1 MKSVNKK
8 EIKKTLTR
16 IEKGTKNLYSV
27 WVLLICCYIDAL
39 GKEIYRNNNSKCRFK
54 QFIFDRMAVTYKE
67 LEEKSE
73 KDGKHKEHYLDLLY
87 SDIRCGLVHEY
98 FPKSKT
104 KVIYSKGSCIVDI
117 SVKFPNCDLVIN
129 ARRFREDFLAALNKL

>member
-1 MKSVNKK
+1 MKSVNIK

-39 GKEIYRNNNSKCRFK
+39 GKEIYKNNDSKCRFK
-54 QFIFDRMAVTYKE
+54 QFIFDYMTVTYKE
-67 LEEKSE
+67 LEEKS
-73 KDGKHKEHYLDLLY
+73 KKCGKHKEHHLDLLY

-104 KVIYSKGSCIVDI
+104 KVRYSKGSCVVDI
-117 SVKFPNCDLVIN
+117 SKKFQNYDLVIN
-129 ARRFREDFLAALNKL
+129 ARRFKEDFLAALNNL